1 MHQGFFCSLSFK
13 SVKKM
18 SQEEKFISHLAEGQV
33 YKKDYIIMG
42 TGILN
47 GEAVSGAQIKVP
59 LKTMNRHGLI
69 AGATGTGKTK
79 TLQVIAEQLS
89 LKGVPSVLMDLKGDL
104 SGLAQPGEASDFI
117 LKRSQKIGVDYEPMG
132 LPVELMSIS
141 KEKGVKLKATV
152 SEFGPILISQ
162 ILDLNDTQGG
172 VISLVF
178 RYCDTHHLPLVDL
191 KDLKRVLQFIVN
203 EGKEAI
209 TKEFGSVSSASVNTI
224 MRKIIELEQQGAER
238 FFGEKSFDVED
249 FVRTKNGKGVIS
261 VIRLTDIQST
271 PKLFSTFMLSILSEI
286 YETFPEQGDA
296 DQPKLCLFIDEAH
309 LVFSTASK
317 DLLEKIEAIIKLIR
331 SKGVGVYFCTQTPTD
346 VPDSVLGQLG
356 LKVQHALRAFTAK
369 DRKAITKTAEN
380 YPDSPFY
387 DTSKVLTSM
396 GIGEALI
403 TALNEKGIPTPL
415 AHTLV
420 RAPIS
425 RMDILTNSEIDDL
438 VNKSSLTSKYN
449 EDIDRESAFEL
460 LEKKMNQIEKEQEK
474 AVLPGPSSRSKT
486 ASRTKEDESLIEELS
501 KNTMV
506 RQLGRT
512 IFRELT
518 RGILGSFTRKR

>member
-1 MHQGFFCSLSFK
+1 MSKIDQFK
-13 SVKKM
+13 TY
-18 SQEEKFISHLAEGQV
+18 LAEGQV
-33 YKKDYIIMG
+33 FKKDYIVLG
-42 TGILN
+42 TGILD
-47 GEAVSGAQIKVP
+47 GEAVPVAQVKVP

-104 SGLAQPGEASDFI
+104 SGLARPGENSEFI
-117 LKRSQKIGVDYEPMG
+117 LNRSATIGVEYTPQG

-141 KEKGVKLKATV
+141 NDKGVRLKATV
-152 SEFGPILISQ
+152 SEFGPVLLSQ
-162 ILDLNDTQGG
+162 ILDLNSTQQG
-172 VISLVF
+172 VVAVVF
-178 RYCDTHHLPLVDL
+178 RYCDTHHLPLLDL
-191 KDLKRVLQFIVN
+191 KDFKRVLQFISN
-203 EGKEAI
+203 EGKAAI
-209 TKEFGSVSSASVNTI
+209 EKEFGQVSSASVNTI
-224 MRKIIELEQQGAER
+224 TRKVIELEQQGAER
-238 FFGEKSFDVED
+238 FFGELSFDVND
-249 FVRTKNGKGVIS
+249 FVRTKDGKGVVS
-261 VIRLTDIQST
+261 VIRLTDIQNK
-271 PKLFSTFMLSILSEI
+271 PKLFSTFMLSLLSEI

-309 LVFSTASK
+309 LVFANASK

-331 SKGVGVYFCTQTPTD
+331 SKGVGVFFCTQTPTD

-369 DRKAITKTAEN
+369 DRKAISKTAEN

-387 DTSKVLTSM
+387 DTAQVLTSM
-396 GIGEALI
+396 GIGEALV

-425 RMDILTNSEIDDL
+425 RMDILNEQEIDQLVMASDL
-438 VNKSSLTSKYN
+438 ANKYN
-449 EDIDRESAFEL
+449 KDIDHDSAFEI
-460 LEKKMNQIEKEQEK
+460 LERKMMHMQEVQEK
-474 AVLPGPSSRSKT
+474 AKLPGPSSSAPRK
-486 ASRTKEDESLIEELS
+486 SRTKEDDSLIEELS

-512 IFRELT
+512 LFRELA
-518 RGILGSFTRKR
+518 RGILGSFKSKR

>member
-1 MHQGFFCSLSFK
+1 MSKIEEFK
-13 SVKKM
+13 S
-18 SQEEKFISHLAEGQV
+18 HLSEGQIF
-33 YKKDYIIMG
+33 KKDFIILG
-42 TGILN
+42 TGILD
-47 GEAVSGAQIKVP
+47 GEAVPNAQVKIP

-89 LKGVPSVLMDLKGDL
+89 LKGIPSLVMDLKGDL
-104 SGLAQPGEASDFI
+104 SGLAQPGTLNDFI
-117 LKRSQKIGVDYEPMG
+117 QKRSDLIGVDYSPTG
-132 LPVELMSIS
+132 IPVELMSIS
-141 KEKGVKLKATV
+141 KEKGVRLKATV
-152 SEFGPILISQ
+152 SEFGPVLISQ
-162 ILDLNDTQGG
+162 ILDLNDTQQG
-172 VISLVF
+172 VIAVVF
-178 RYCDTHHLPLVDL
+178 RYCDTNLLPLVDL
-191 KDLKRVLQFIVN
+191 KDLKRVLQFISN
-203 EGKEAI
+203 EGKEVI
-209 TKEFGSVSSASVNTI
+209 KKEFGQVSASSVNTI
-224 MRKIIELEQQGAER
+224 MRKIIELEQQGAEL
-238 FFGEKSFDVED
+238 FFGEKSFEVED
-249 FVRTKNGKGVIS
+249 FVRQKDGKGVVS

-271 PKLFSTFMLSILSEI
+271 PKLFSTFMLSLLSEI

-317 DLLEKIEAIIKLIR
+317 DLLEKIEAIVKLIR

-346 VPDSVLGQLG
+346 VPDSILGQLG

-369 DRKAITKTAEN
+369 DRKSITKTAEN
-380 YPDSPFY
+380 YPDSEY
-387 DTSKVLTSM
+387 YETSEVLTKM

-415 AHTLV
+415 AQTLI

-425 RMDILTNSEIDDL
+425 RMDILSETEIDQL
-438 VNKSSLTSKYN
+438 VRSSVLVPKYN
-449 EDIDRESAFEL
+449 QEIDRESAFEML
-460 LEKKMNQIEKEQEK
+460 EAKLIQVEKKQEK
-474 AVLPGPSSRSKT
+474 ANLPTPNIPKP
-486 ASRTKEDESLIEELS
+486 RTRRKEEESLFEELS

-518 RGILGSFTRKR
+518 RGILGSLTGKRR

>member
-1 MHQGFFCSLSFK
+1 MSKLESFK
-13 SVKKM
+13 S
-18 SQEEKFISHLAEGQV
+18 HLSEGQI
-33 YKKDYIIMG
+33 YKRDYIVLG
-42 TGILN
+42 TGVLDGVPVQN
-47 GEAVSGAQIKVP
+47 AQIKVP
-59 LKTMNRHGLI
+59 LKTLNRHGLI

-89 LKGVPSVLMDLKGDL
+89 LKGIPSVLMDLKGDL
-104 SGLAQPGEASDFI
+104 SGLARPGELNDFI
-117 LKRSQKIGVDYEPMG
+117 QKRSDVIGVEYTPMG

-152 SEFGPILISQ
+152 SEFGPVLISQ
-162 ILDLNDTQGG
+162 ILDLNDTQQG
-172 VISLVF
+172 VIAVVF
-178 RYCDTHHLPLVDL
+178 RYCDTQHLPLLDL
-191 KDLKRVLQFIVN
+191 KDLKRVLQFISN
-203 EGKEAI
+203 EGKELI
-209 TKEFGSVSSASVNTI
+209 KKEFGQVSSASVNTI

-238 FFGEKSFDVED
+238 FFGEKSFDVQD
-249 FVRTKNGKGVIS
+249 FVRQENGKGVIS

-271 PKLFSTFMLSILSEI
+271 PKLFSTFMLSLLSEI

-309 LVFSTASK
+309 LVFSAASK
-317 DLLEKIEAIIKLIR
+317 DLLEKIEAIVKLIR

-346 VPDSVLGQLG
+346 VPESILGQLG

-380 YPDSPFY
+380 YPDSEFY
-387 DTSKVLTSM
+387 ETSEVLTKM

-425 RMDILTNSEIDDL
+425 RMNILTESEIDSLVNNSDL
-438 VNKSSLTSKYN
+438 VSKYN
-449 EDIDRESAFEL
+449 QDLDRESAFEM
-460 LEKKMNQIEKEQEK
+460 LEQKLEEVERAQEK
-474 AVLPGPSSRSKT
+474 AQLPTPNIPKSQPR
-486 ASRTKEDESLIEELS
+486 ARAKEEESLIEELS
-501 KNTMV
+501 KNTMF

-518 RGILGSFTRKR
+518 RGILGSFTGKRR

>member
-1 MHQGFFCSLSFK
+1 
-13 SVKKM
+13 M
-18 SQEEKFISHLAEGQV
+18 SNTEKFISTLAEGQV
-33 YKKDYIIMG
+33 YKKDFIILG
-42 TGILN
+42 TGILD
-47 GEAVSGAQIKVP
+47 GESINGAQIKIP
-59 LKTMNRHGLI
+59 LKTLNRHGLI

-89 LKGVPSVLMDLKGDL
+89 LKGIPSVLMDLKGDL
-104 SGLAQPGEASDFI
+104 SGLAKPGIANDFI
-117 LKRSQKIGVDYEPMG
+117 NKRSAVIGVDYEPMG

-141 KEKGVKLKATV
+141 NEKGVKLKATV
-152 SEFGPILISQ
+152 SEFGPVLISQ
-162 ILDLNDTQGG
+162 ILELNDTQRG
-172 VISLVF
+172 VISLIF
-178 RYCDTHHLPLVDL
+178 RYCDINHLPLLDL
-191 KDLKRVLQFIVN
+191 KDLKRVLQFITN

-209 TKEFGSVSSASVNTI
+209 QKEFGQVSSASVNTI
-224 MRKIIELEQQGAER
+224 MRKIIELEQQGAEE

-249 FVRTKNGKGVIS
+249 FVRTENGKGVIS
-261 VIRLTDIQST
+261 VIRLTDIQNR
-271 PKLFSTFMLSILSEI
+271 PKLFSTFMLSLLSEI
-286 YETFPEQGDA
+286 YETFPEQGDS

-309 LVFSTASK
+309 LVFSNASN
-317 DLLEKIEAIIKLIR
+317 DLLEKIEAIVKLIR

-346 VPDSVLGQLG
+346 VPESILGQLG

-369 DRKAITKTAEN
+369 DRKAISKTAEN

-387 DTSKVLTSM
+387 KTSEVLTAM
-396 GIGEALI
+396 GIGEALV

-420 RAPIS
+420 RAPIT
-425 RMDILTNSEIDDL
+425 RMDILENSEIIDL
-438 VNKSSLTSKYN
+438 VSNSKLVGKYN
-449 EDIDRESAFEL
+449 QDIDRESAFEM
-460 LEKKMNQIEKEQEK
+460 LEKKMIQVEEEQQKATLPKPSLPRTRVKEE
-474 AVLPGPSSRSKT
+474 
-486 ASRTKEDESLIEELS
+486 ESLIEELS

>member
-1 MHQGFFCSLSFK
+1 MSKIDQFK
-13 SVKKM
+13 T
-18 SQEEKFISHLAEGQV
+18 LLTDGQV
-33 YKKDYIIMG
+33 FKKDFLILG
-42 TGILN
+42 TGILDGN
-47 GEAVSGAQIKVP
+47 AVPETHVKIP

-104 SGLAQPGEASDFI
+104 SGLAMAGETNDFI
-117 LKRSQKIGVDYEPMG
+117 LKRSATIGVEFTPQG
-132 LPVELMSIS
+132 LPVELMTIS
-141 KEKGVKLKATV
+141 DEKGVRLRATV
-152 SEFGPILISQ
+152 SEFGPVLISQ
-162 ILDLNDTQGG
+162 ILELNDTQRG
-172 VISLVF
+172 VVALIF
-178 RYCDTHHLPLVDL
+178 RYCDLHHLPLLDL
-191 KDLKRVLQFIVN
+191 KDFKRVLQFVSN

-209 TKEFGSVSSASVNTI
+209 TKEFGQVSSASVNTI
-224 MRKIIELEQQGAER
+224 MRKIIELEQQGADR
-238 FFGEKSFDVED
+238 FFGERSFDVND

-261 VIRLTDIQST
+261 IIRLTDIQSK
-271 PKLFSTFMLSILSEI
+271 PKLFSTFMLSLLSEI

-309 LVFSTASK
+309 LVFSSASK

-331 SKGVGVYFCTQTPTD
+331 SKGVGVFFCTQTPTD

-387 DTSKVLTSM
+387 QTSEVLTAM
-396 GIGEALI
+396 GIGEALV

-420 RAPIS
+420 RAPIT
-425 RMDILTNSEIDDL
+425 RMNILEDSEIDQLVSRSDL
-438 VNKSSLTSKYN
+438 AFKYN
-449 EDIDRESAFEL
+449 QELDHESAFEM
-460 LEKKMNQIEKEQEK
+460 LERKMEEVEKEQDRTF
-474 AVLPGPSSRSKT
+474 LPGPPPRSGTRNKQ
-486 ASRTKEDESLIEELS
+486 DESLIEELS

-506 RQLGRT
+506 RQMGRT
-512 IFRELT
+512 LFRELA
-518 RGILGSFTRKR
+518 RGILGSFTSKRR

>member
-1 MHQGFFCSLSFK
+1 
-13 SVKKM
+13 M
-18 SQEEKFISHLAEGQV
+18 SNTEKFKTHLSEGQV
-33 YKKDYIIMG
+33 FKKDYIILG
-42 TGILN
+42 TGILEGN
-47 GEAVSGAQIKVP
+47 PVEGAQIKIP
-59 LKTMNRHGLI
+59 LKTLNRHGLI

-89 LKGVPSVLMDLKGDL
+89 LKGIPSVLMDLKGDL
-104 SGLAQPGEASDFI
+104 SGLARPGITNDFI
-117 LKRSQKIGVDYEPMG
+117 LNRSAVIGVDYSPQG

-141 KEKGVKLKATV
+141 HEKGVRLKATI
-152 SEFGPILISQ
+152 SEFGPVLIAQ
-162 ILDLNDTQGG
+162 ILELNDTQQG
-172 VISLVF
+172 VIALIF
-178 RYCDTHHLPLVDL
+178 HYCDLNHLPLLDL
-191 KDLKRVLQFIVN
+191 KDLKRVLQFVNN
-203 EGKEAI
+203 EGKEVIA
-209 TKEFGSVSSASVNTI
+209 KEFGQVSSASVSTI
-224 MRKIIELEQQGAER
+224 MRKIIELEQQGAEL
-238 FFGEKSFDVED
+238 FFGERSFEVED
-249 FVRTKNGKGVIS
+249 FLRTKDGKGVIS

-271 PKLFSTFMLSILSEI
+271 PKLFSTFMLSLLSEI

-317 DLLEKIEAIIKLIR
+317 DLLDKIEAIVKLIR

-346 VPDSVLGQLG
+346 VPENILGQLG

-387 DTSKVLTSM
+387 KTSEVLTSM
-396 GIGEALI
+396 GIGEALV

-425 RMDILTNSEIDDL
+425 RMDILTETEIDEL
-438 VNKSSLTSKYN
+438 VRGSQLVSKYN
-449 EDIDRESAFEL
+449 QEMDSESAFEL
-460 LEKKMNQIEKEQEK
+460 LEKKMDLVEKEQERTN
-474 AVLPGPSSRSKT
+474 LPRPSAPT
-486 ASRTKEDESLIEELS
+486 SRTRTKPEESFIEELS

-506 RQLGRT
+506 RQVGRT
-512 IFRELT
+512 LFRELA
-518 RGILGSFTRKR
+518 RGILGSFSRKSR

>member
-1 MHQGFFCSLSFK
+1 MSKIESFK
-13 SVKKM
+13 S
-18 SQEEKFISHLAEGQV
+18 HLSEGQV
-33 YKKDYIIMG
+33 YKRDYIVLG
-42 TGILN
+42 TGVLDGIP
-47 GEAVSGAQIKVP
+47 VQDAQIKVP
-59 LKTMNRHGLI
+59 LKTLNRHGLI

-89 LKGVPSVLMDLKGDL
+89 LKGIPSVLMDLKGDL
-104 SGLAQPGEASDFI
+104 SGLAQPGELNDFI
-117 LKRSQKIGVDYEPMG
+117 QKRSDVIGVDYTPKG

-152 SEFGPILISQ
+152 SEFGPVLISQ
-162 ILDLNDTQGG
+162 ILDLNDTQQG
-172 VISLVF
+172 VIAVVF
-178 RYCDTHHLPLVDL
+178 RYCDTQHLPLLDL
-191 KDLKRVLQFIVN
+191 KDLKRVLQFISN
-203 EGKEAI
+203 EGKDLI
-209 TKEFGSVSSASVNTI
+209 KKEFGQVSSASVNTI

-238 FFGEKSFDVED
+238 FFGEKSFDVQD
-249 FVRTKNGKGVIS
+249 FVRQENGKGVIS

-271 PKLFSTFMLSILSEI
+271 PKLFSTFMLSLLSEI

-317 DLLEKIEAIIKLIR
+317 DLLEKIEAIVKLIR

-346 VPDSVLGQLG
+346 VPDSILGQLG

-380 YPDSPFY
+380 YPDSEFY
-387 DTSKVLTSM
+387 ETSEVLTKM

-420 RAPIS
+420 RAPIT
-425 RMDILTNSEIDDL
+425 RMNILTESEIDSL
-438 VNKSSLTSKYN
+438 VNNSDMVSKYN
-449 EDIDRESAFEL
+449 QDLDRESAFEM
-460 LEKKMNQIEKEQEK
+460 LEKKLEEVEKAQEK
-474 AVLPGPSSRSKT
+474 AKLPTPNIPKSQPRPR
-486 ASRTKEDESLIEELS
+486 AKEEESLIEELS
-501 KNTMV
+501 KNTMF

-518 RGILGSFTRKR
+518 RGILGSFTGKRR

>member
-1 MHQGFFCSLSFK
+1 
-13 SVKKM
+13 M
-18 SQEEKFISHLAEGQV
+18 STENRQEEFTKYLADGQV

-42 TGILN
+42 TGILD
-47 GEAVSGAQIKVP
+47 GEPITGAQIKVP

-89 LKGVPSVLMDLKGDL
+89 LKGIPSVLMDLKGDL
-104 SGLAQPGEASDFI
+104 SGLAQPGDASDFI
-117 LKRSQKIGVDYEPMG
+117 LKRSEKIGVDYDPMG

-141 KEKGVKLKATV
+141 DEKGVRMKATI
-152 SEFGPILISQ
+152 SEFGPVLISQ
-162 ILDLNDTQGG
+162 ILELNDTQSGI
-172 VISLVF
+172 ISLIF
-178 RYCDTHHLPLVDL
+178 RYCDLQQLPLLDL
-191 KDLKRVLQFIVN
+191 KDLKKVLQYITN
-203 EGKEAI
+203 EGKEAV
-209 TKEFGSVSSASVNTI
+209 TKEYGQVSSASVNTI

-238 FFGEKSFDVED
+238 FFGEKSFEVED
-249 FVRTKNGKGVIS
+249 FVRTKYGRGVVS
-261 VIRLTDIQST
+261 VIRLTDVQSK
-271 PKLFSTFMLSILSEI
+271 PKLFSTFMLSLLSEI
-286 YETFPEQGDA
+286 YETFPEQGD
-296 DQPKLCLFIDEAH
+296 DDKPKLCLFIDEAH
-309 LVFSTASK
+309 LVFDNASK

-380 YPDSPFY
+380 YPLSPY
-387 DTSKVLTSM
+387 YETSEVLTSM

-420 RAPIS
+420 RAPIT
-425 RMDILTNSEIDDL
+425 RMDILTEKEIDD
-438 VNKSSLTSKYN
+438 VCKSSDLIDKYN
-449 EDIDRESAFEL
+449 QEIDRESAFEIL
-460 LEKKMNQIEKEQEK
+460 GDKLEKIEKEQEK
-474 AVLPGPSSRSKT
+474 AVLPGPKPRT
-486 ASRTKEDESLIEELS
+486 TRRTKQDESIIEELS

-506 RQLGRT
+506 RQIGRT

-518 RGILGSFTRKR
+518 RGILGSFTRRR

>member
-1 MHQGFFCSLSFK
+1 
-13 SVKKM
+13 M
-18 SQEEKFISHLAEGQV
+18 SQKEQFISHLVEGQV
-33 YKKDYIIMG
+33 YKKDFIVMG

-47 GEAVSGAQIKVP
+47 GEPIQGAQIKVP

-89 LKGVPSVLMDLKGDL
+89 LKGIPSVLMDLKGDL

-117 LKRSQKIGVDYEPMG
+117 LNRSQKIGVDYDPMG

-141 KEKGVKLKATV
+141 DEKGVRLKATV
-152 SEFGPILISQ
+152 SEFGPVLISQ
-162 ILDLNDTQGG
+162 ILDLNDTQRG
-172 VISLVF
+172 VIALIF
-178 RYCDTHHLPLVDL
+178 RYCDLQHLPLVDL
-191 KDLKRVLQFIVN
+191 KDLKKVLQYITN

-209 TKEFGSVSSASVNTI
+209 TKEFGRVSSASVNTI
-224 MRKIIELEQQGAER
+224 MRKIIELEQEGADR

-249 FVRTKNGKGVIS
+249 FVRSKYGRGVIS
-261 VIRLTDIQST
+261 VIRLTDIQSS
-271 PKLFSTFMLSILSEI
+271 PKLFSTFMLSLLSEI
-286 YETFPEQGDA
+286 YETFPEQGD
-296 DQPKLCLFIDEAH
+296 DDKPKLCLFIDEAH
-309 LVFSTASK
+309 LVFSNASK

-380 YPDSPFY
+380 YPESPY
-387 DTSKVLTSM
+387 YNTSEVLTSM

-420 RAPIS
+420 RAPIT
-425 RMDILTNSEIDDL
+425 RMDILSDQEIDELVKDSDL
-438 VNKSSLTSKYN
+438 VSKYN
-449 EDIDRESAFEL
+449 EEIDRESAFEL
-460 LEKKMNQIEKEQEK
+460 LEKKLEKLEVEQEK
-474 AVLPGPSSRSKT
+474 AVLPGPAPRTSR
-486 ASRTKEDESLIEELS
+486 RTKQEESLIEELS

-506 RQLGRT
+506 RQIGRT

-518 RGILGSFTRKR
+518 RGILGSFSRKR

>member
-1 MHQGFFCSLSFK
+1 MSKIESFK
-13 SVKKM
+13 N
-18 SQEEKFISHLAEGQV
+18 HLSEGQV
-33 YKKDYIIMG
+33 YKKDYIVLG
-42 TGILN
+42 TGVLDGVPVQN
-47 GEAVSGAQIKVP
+47 AQIKVP
-59 LKTMNRHGLI
+59 LKTLNRHGLI

-89 LKGVPSVLMDLKGDL
+89 LKGIPSVLMDLKGDL
-104 SGLAQPGEASDFI
+104 SGLAQPGELNDFI
-117 LKRSQKIGVDYEPMG
+117 QKRSDVIGVEYNPMG

-152 SEFGPILISQ
+152 SEFGPVLISQ
-162 ILDLNDTQGG
+162 ILDLNDTQQG
-172 VISLVF
+172 VIAVVF
-178 RYCDTHHLPLVDL
+178 RYCDTQHLPLLDL
-191 KDLKRVLQFIVN
+191 KDLKRVLQFISN
-203 EGKEAI
+203 EGKEI
-209 TKEFGSVSSASVNTI
+209 IKKEFGQVSSASVNTI

-238 FFGEKSFDVED
+238 FFGEKSFDVQD
-249 FVRTKNGKGVIS
+249 FVRQENGKGVIS

-271 PKLFSTFMLSILSEI
+271 PKLFSTFMLSLLSEI

-317 DLLEKIEAIIKLIR
+317 DLLEKIEAIVKLIR

-346 VPDSVLGQLG
+346 VPDSILGQLG

-380 YPDSPFY
+380 YPDSEFY
-387 DTSKVLTSM
+387 KTSEVLTKM

-425 RMDILTNSEIDDL
+425 RMNILTEVELDSLVNNSDL
-438 VNKSSLTSKYN
+438 VSKYN
-449 EDIDRESAFEL
+449 QDLDRESAFEM
-460 LEKKMNQIEKEQEK
+460 LEKKLEEVEKEQEK
-474 AVLPGPSSRSKT
+474 AQLPTPNIPK
-486 ASRTKEDESLIEELS
+486 SRTRPRAKEEESLIEELS
-501 KNTMV
+501 KNTMF
-506 RQLGRT
+506 RQIGRT

>member
-1 MHQGFFCSLSFK
+1 MSKTEAFK
-13 SVKKM
+13 K
-18 SQEEKFISHLAEGQV
+18 LLDEGQV
-33 YKKDYIIMG
+33 YKKDFIVLG
-42 TGILN
+42 TGILD
-47 GEAVSGAQIKVP
+47 GYPVPHAQVKVP

-79 TLQVIAEQLS
+79 TLQVISEQLS
-89 LKGVPSVLMDLKGDL
+89 LKGVPSVVMDLKGDL
-104 SGLAQPGEASDFI
+104 SGLAQPGQLNDFI
-117 LKRSQKIGVDYEPMG
+117 QKRSDVIGVDYQPSG
-132 LPVELMSIS
+132 VPVELMSIS
-141 KEKGVKLKATV
+141 EEKGVKLKATV
-152 SEFGPILISQ
+152 SEFGPVLISQ
-162 ILDLNDTQGG
+162 ILDLNDTQQG
-172 VISLVF
+172 VIAVVF
-178 RYCDTHHLPLVDL
+178 RYCDMNLLPLVDL
-191 KDLKRVLQFIVN
+191 KDLKRVLQFISN
-203 EGKEAI
+203 EGKEI
-209 TKEFGSVSSASVNTI
+209 IKKEFGQVSSASVNTI

-238 FFGEKSFDVED
+238 FFGERSFEVQD
-249 FVRTKNGKGVIS
+249 FVRQKDGKGVVS

-271 PKLFSTFMLSILSEI
+271 PKLFSTFMLSLLSEI

-317 DLLEKIEAIIKLIR
+317 DLLEKIEAIVKLIR

-346 VPDSVLGQLG
+346 VPESILGQLG

-380 YPDSPFY
+380 YPDSEFY
-387 DTSKVLTSM
+387 DTAKVLTQM

-415 AHTLV
+415 AQTLV

-425 RMDILTNSEIDDL
+425 RMDILTNQEIDALVSQSDL
-438 VNKSSLTSKYN
+438 VKKYN
-449 EDIDRESAFEL
+449 EDMDRESAFEM
-460 LEKKMNQIEKEQEK
+460 LEDKLNQVEKEQEK
-474 AVLPGPSSRSKT
+474 ATLPKPAIPKPRPR
-486 ASRTKEDESLIEELS
+486 AKEEESLFEELS

-518 RGILGSFTRKR
+518 RGILGSFTGRRR

>member
-1 MHQGFFCSLSFK
+1 
-13 SVKKM
+13 M
-18 SQEEKFISHLAEGQV
+18 SSENRQEEFIKHLADGQV

-42 TGILN
+42 TGILD
-47 GEAVSGAQIKVP
+47 GEPITGAQIKVP

-89 LKGVPSVLMDLKGDL
+89 LKGIPSVLMDLKGDL

-117 LKRSQKIGVDYEPMG
+117 LKRSEKIGVDYDPMG

-141 KEKGVKLKATV
+141 DEKGVRLKATI
-152 SEFGPILISQ
+152 SEFGPVLISQ
-162 ILDLNDTQGG
+162 ILELNDTQSGI
-172 VISLVF
+172 ISLIF
-178 RYCDTHHLPLVDL
+178 RYCDTQHLPLLDL
-191 KDLKRVLQFIVN
+191 KDLKKVLQYISN
-203 EGKEAI
+203 EGKEAV
-209 TKEFGSVSSASVNTI
+209 TKEYGQVSSASVNTI

-238 FFGEKSFDVED
+238 FFGEKSFEVED
-249 FVRTKNGKGVIS
+249 FVRTKYGRGVVS
-261 VIRLTDIQST
+261 VIRLTDVQSK

-286 YETFPEQGDA
+286 YETFPEQGD
-296 DQPKLCLFIDEAH
+296 DDKPKLCLFIDEAH
-309 LVFSTASK
+309 LVFDNASK

-380 YPDSPFY
+380 YPLSPFY
-387 DTSKVLTSM
+387 ETSEVLTSM

-420 RAPIS
+420 RAPIT
-425 RMDILTNSEIDDL
+425 RMDILTEKEIDD
-438 VNKSSLTSKYN
+438 VCKSSDLIDKYN
-449 EDIDRESAFEL
+449 QDIDRESAFEIL
-460 LEKKMNQIEKEQEK
+460 GDKLEKIEKEQEK
-474 AVLPGPSSRSKT
+474 AVLPGPKPRT
-486 ASRTKEDESLIEELS
+486 TRRTKQDESIIEELS

-506 RQLGRT
+506 RQIGRT

-518 RGILGSFTRKR
+518 RGILGSFSRRR

>member
-1 MHQGFFCSLSFK
+1 
-13 SVKKM
+13 M
-18 SQEEKFISHLAEGQV
+18 SNSEKFKSHLAEGQV
-33 YKKDYIIMG
+33 FKKDYIILG
-42 TGILN
+42 TGVLD
-47 GEAVSGAQIKVP
+47 GEPVAGAQIKIP
-59 LKTMNRHGLI
+59 LKTLNRHGLI

-89 LKGVPSVLMDLKGDL
+89 LKGIPSVLMDLKGDL
-104 SGLAQPGEASDFI
+104 SGLAKPGVTNDFI
-117 LKRSQKIGVDYEPMG
+117 LNRSAVIGVDYNPQG

-141 KEKGVKLKATV
+141 HEKGVRLKATV
-152 SEFGPILISQ
+152 SEFGPVLISQ
-162 ILDLNDTQGG
+162 ILELNDTQQG
-172 VISLVF
+172 VIALIF
-178 RYCDTHHLPLVDL
+178 RYCDLYHLPLLDL
-191 KDLKRVLQFIVN
+191 KDLKRVLQFVSN

-209 TKEFGSVSSASVNTI
+209 AKEFGQVSSTSVSTI
-224 MRKIIELEQQGAER
+224 MRKIIELEQQGAEL
-238 FFGEKSFDVED
+238 FFGEKSFEVED
-249 FVRTKNGKGVIS
+249 FLRTKDGKGVIS

-271 PKLFSTFMLSILSEI
+271 PKLFSTFMLSLLSEI

-317 DLLEKIEAIIKLIR
+317 DLLDKIEAIVKLIR

-346 VPDSVLGQLG
+346 VPENILGQLG

-387 DTSKVLTSM
+387 KTSEVLTSM
-396 GIGEALI
+396 GIGEALV

-425 RMDILTNSEIDDL
+425 RMDILTESEIDEL
-438 VNKSSLTSKYN
+438 VRGSQLVHKYN
-449 EDIDRESAFEL
+449 QDLDRESAFEL
-460 LEKKMNQIEKEQEK
+460 LERKMDLVEKEQEK
-474 AVLPGPSSRSKT
+474 AQLPRPSATTSRP
-486 ASRTKEDESLIEELS
+486 RTKPEESFIEELS

-506 RQLGRT
+506 RQVGRT
-512 IFRELT
+512 LFRELA
-518 RGILGSFTRKR
+518 RGILGSFTRKSR

>member
-1 MHQGFFCSLSFK
+1 
-13 SVKKM
+13 M
-18 SQEEKFISHLAEGQV
+18 SKIDQFRTHLAEGQV
-33 YKKDYIIMG
+33 FKKDFIVLG
-42 TGILN
+42 SGILD
-47 GEAVSGAQIKVP
+47 GSPVPGAQVKVP

-104 SGLAQPGEASDFI
+104 SGLAKPGTTNDFI
-117 LKRSQKIGVDYEPMG
+117 LNRSETIGVEYSPQG

-141 KEKGVKLKATV
+141 EEKGVRLKATV
-152 SEFGPILISQ
+152 SEFGPVLLSQ
-162 ILDLNDTQGG
+162 ILELNDTQQG
-172 VISLVF
+172 VVALVF
-178 RYCDTHHLPLVDL
+178 RYCDTHHMPLLDL
-191 KDLKRVLQFIVN
+191 KDFKRVLQFITN

-209 TKEFGSVSSASVNTI
+209 QKEFGQVSSASVNTI

-238 FFGEKSFDVED
+238 FFGEMSFDVTD
-249 FVRTKNGKGVIS
+249 FVRTKDGKGVIS
-261 VIRLTDIQST
+261 VIRLTDIQSR
-271 PKLFSTFMLSILSEI
+271 PKLFSTFMLSLLSEI

-296 DQPKLCLFIDEAH
+296 DKPKLCLFIDEAH
-309 LVFSTASK
+309 LVFGNASK

-331 SKGVGVYFCTQTPTD
+331 SKGVGVFFCTQTPTD
-346 VPDSVLGQLG
+346 VPENVLGQLG

-387 DTSKVLTSM
+387 ETAEVLTAM
-396 GIGEALI
+396 GIGEALV

-415 AHTLV
+415 SHTLV

-425 RMDILTNSEIDDL
+425 RMDILTEPEIDQLVASSDL
-438 VNKSSLTSKYN
+438 VYKYN
-449 EDIDRESAFEL
+449 KDIDHDSAFEI
-460 LEKKMNQIEKEQEK
+460 LERKMQSVQEAQEK
-474 AVLPGPSSRSKT
+474 AQLPKPSSGGRT
-486 ASRTKEDESLIEELS
+486 TSRTKEDESLIEELS

-512 IFRELT
+512 LFRELA
-518 RGILGSFTRKR
+518 RGILGSFTRRKR

>member
-1 MHQGFFCSLSFK
+1 
-13 SVKKM
+13 M
-18 SQEEKFISHLAEGQV
+18 SNTEKFKSHLAEGQIF
-33 YKKDYIIMG
+33 KKDYIILG
-42 TGILN
+42 TGVLD
-47 GEAVSGAQIKVP
+47 GEPVAGAQIKIP
-59 LKTMNRHGLI
+59 LKTLNRHGLI

-89 LKGVPSVLMDLKGDL
+89 LKGIPSVLMDLKGDL
-104 SGLAQPGEASDFI
+104 SGLAKPGVTNDFI
-117 LKRSQKIGVDYEPMG
+117 LNRSAVIGVDYNPEG

-141 KEKGVKLKATV
+141 HEKGVRLKATV
-152 SEFGPILISQ
+152 SEFGPVLISQ
-162 ILDLNDTQGG
+162 ILELNDTQQG
-172 VISLVF
+172 VIALIF
-178 RYCDTHHLPLVDL
+178 RYCDLYHLPLLDL
-191 KDLKRVLQFIVN
+191 KDFKRVLQFVSN

-209 TKEFGSVSSASVNTI
+209 AKEFGQVSSTSVNTI
-224 MRKIIELEQQGAER
+224 MRKIIELEQQGAEL
-238 FFGEKSFDVED
+238 FFGEKSFEVED
-249 FVRTKNGKGVIS
+249 FLRTKDGKGVIS

-271 PKLFSTFMLSILSEI
+271 PKLFSTFMLSLLSEI

-317 DLLEKIEAIIKLIR
+317 DLLDKIEAIVKLIR

-346 VPDSVLGQLG
+346 VPENILGQLG

-387 DTSKVLTSM
+387 KTSEVLTSM
-396 GIGEALI
+396 GIGEALV

-425 RMDILTNSEIDDL
+425 RMDILTESEIDEL
-438 VNKSSLTSKYN
+438 VRGSQLVSKYN
-449 EDIDRESAFEL
+449 QELDRESAFEL
-460 LEKKMNQIEKEQEK
+460 LERKMELVGKEQER
-474 AVLPGPSSRSKT
+474 AGLPGPGAPKSG
-486 ASRTKEDESLIEELS
+486 SRTKPEESFIEELS

-506 RQLGRT
+506 RQVGRT
-512 IFRELT
+512 LFRELA
-518 RGILGSFTRKR
+518 RGILGSFSHKSR